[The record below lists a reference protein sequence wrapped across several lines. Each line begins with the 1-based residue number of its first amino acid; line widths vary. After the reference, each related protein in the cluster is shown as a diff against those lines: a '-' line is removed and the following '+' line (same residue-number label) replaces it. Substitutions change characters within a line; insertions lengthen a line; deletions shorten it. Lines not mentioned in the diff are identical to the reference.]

1 MHRYWRRRR
10 GRSFPTLTAPERAQ
24 PLLDAWR
31 SSVTRRGASPIELAD
46 PTRRTLPE
54 AVQDASISPKKFV

>member
-31 SSVTRRGASPIELAD
+31 SSVTRRGASPIELTD